1 MEALMT
7 QRKRSAWIA
16 AILCAVLL
24 GCSPGATRFVHPEAD
39 LPYYQTIAV
48 MPFETLASDRLAGE
62 KVTNV
67 FFSEVLRLGFDQV
80 VEPGQLTTAMIRLR
94 GGTPPSNPW
103 STEELAKLAEA
114 TGVQGFFMGT
124 VRDYDMVPVGRDIF
138 PLLSLEAR
146 FVDAATGRVVWSA
159 SETRRGGPAPPL
171 MGWMATRT
179 MGELTTRM
187 CRELLATLPKASPS
201 GEETPREKSQPAVKS
216 GKSDAP
222 KS

>member
-1 MEALMT
+1 MEAEMNHRTRGALT
-7 QRKRSAWIA
+7 ASL
-16 AILCAVLL
+16 LCACAL
-24 GCSPGATRFVHPEAD
+24 GCSSGATRFVHPEAD
-39 LPYYQTIAV
+39 MPYYEKIAV
-48 MPFETLASDRLAGE
+48 MPFETLAADRLAGE

-80 VEPGQLTTAMIRLR
+80 VEPGQLTTAMMRVR
-94 GGTPPSNPW
+94 GGTPPANPW

-124 VRDYDMVPVGRDIF
+124 VRDYDMVPVGRDVY

-146 FVDAATGRVVWSA
+146 FVDAETGRVVWS
-159 SETRRGGPAPPL
+159 SSNTRRGGPPPPL

-179 MGELTTRM
+179 MGELTTEM
-187 CRELLATLPKASPS
+187 CRDLLGTLPKATKS
-201 GEETPREKSQPAVKS
+201 GASEPAEKREK
-216 GKSDAP
+216 GKKDAIP